1 MGKPKN
7 ERQQAEN
14 EAKAYAKFIDSS
26 PYKLNLVAELIR
38 GKPAGKALVDLD
50 FSTKRTAK
58 DVKKVLQS
66 AIANAENN
74 HSLDVDRLYVSEATV
89 GKQMV
94 IKRWMARGRGKAG
107 SIQKFFSNLTI
118 VVREKAE

>member
-7 ERQQAEN
+7 ARPVADN
-14 EAKAYAKFIDSS
+14 EAKAFAKFIDSS
-26 PYKLNLVAELIR
+26 PYKLNLVAEMIR
-38 GKPAGKALVDLD
+38 GKPAGKAMVDLD

-74 HSLDVDRLYVSEATV
+74 HNLDVDRLYVSEATV

-94 IKRWMARGRGKAG
+94 IKRWMARGRGRAG

>member
-7 ERQQAEN
+7 ERQQAGN
-14 EAKAYAKFIDSS
+14 EAKAYAKFIDQS

-38 GKPAGKALVDLD
+38 GKQAGKALIDLD

-58 DVKKVLQS
+58 DVKKCLQS

-74 HSLDVDRLYVSEATV
+74 HNLDVDRLYVSEATV

-94 IKRWMARGRGKAG
+94 IKRWMARGRGRAG

>member
-7 ERQQAEN
+7 VRREADN
-14 EAKAYAKFIDSS
+14 EAKAFAKFIDLS

-38 GKPAGKALVDLD
+38 GKKAEKALTDLD
-50 FSTKRTAK
+50 FSTKRTARE
-58 DVKKVLQS
+58 VKKVLQS

-74 HSLDVDRLYVSEATV
+74 HNLDVDRLYVSSATV

-118 VVREKAE
+118 VVSEKAE